1 MRWALLTLMLA
12 LYGQATAQQTNYQ
25 HAAQLYQSVAAGQRS
40 MGSLTP
46 QERQQVLLIAR
57 AIRSSCSS
65 NSHKCQTVCNA
76 ANELES
82 SSQDLA
88 QCASQHDYSDSCDS
102 QFSAV
107 RDAHDDLETAVAD
120 ADGDCD

>member
-1 MRWALLTLMLA
+1 MRLALLALMFVLCS
-12 LYGQATAQQTNYQ
+12 QATAQQPDYQ
-25 HAAQLYQSVAAGQRS
+25 HAAQLYQSVATGQRS
-40 MGSLTP
+40 MESLTP

-65 NSHKCQTVCNA
+65 NSHKCQAVCNA

-82 SSQDLA
+82 SSRDLA
-88 QCASQHDYSDSCDS
+88 QCASQHDYNDSCDR
-102 QFSAV
+102 QFSDV
-107 RDAHDDLETAVAD
+107 RDAHDELETAVSD